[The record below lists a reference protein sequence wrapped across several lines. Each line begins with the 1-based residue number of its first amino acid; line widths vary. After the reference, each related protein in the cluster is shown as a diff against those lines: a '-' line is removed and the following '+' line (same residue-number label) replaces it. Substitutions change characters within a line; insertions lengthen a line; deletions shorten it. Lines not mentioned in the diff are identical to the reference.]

1 MTGEVHKNVITDL
14 QTKAVLEEQ
23 IHDQDIEVS
32 KAKNAAKKKQDQA
45 TDLEEEL
52 MDYRKV

>member
-1 MTGEVHKNVITDL
+1 
-14 QTKAVLEEQ
+14 
-23 IHDQDIEVS
+23 VS

-45 TDLEEEL
+45 VDLEEEL